1 MGLVV
6 RLFWPV
12 LVCGLLLDASAARA
26 ERAKL
31 GHADLAVLSVTGD
44 PGLTIDTATIA
55 AGRLVVRGTT
65 DVARK
70 TVRIKGTTFRVR
82 SAADR
87 SFAFDLDYRTP
98 DCRMTLVTVTGT
110 LDLMVGSC
118 GPQGETGAA
127 GPPGPRGPRGPKG
140 DQGEP
145 GLDGAQGPQGVQ
157 GPPGP
162 QGLQGEKGRRGPPG
176 LEGPQGPPG
185 PPAGVIVRSETC
197 TGPGDYRVV
206 NGAHYCVAACAQ
218 GEIAVAAWYQ
228 ELEAGNYVYSGNPPP
243 TYTGAYTD
251 GALGYV
257 IAWQVPADNVST
269 HRVDV
274 GLLCL
279 PLEHS

>member
-1 MGLVV
+1 V

-12 LVCGLLLDASAARA
+12 LVGVSLLATSAVGAEYAKPSHAR
-26 ERAKL
+26 L
-31 GHADLAVLSVTGD
+31 VVLSVTGD
-44 PGLTIDTATIA
+44 PGLTIDTAAIV

-70 TVRIKGTTFRVR
+70 AVRIKGTTFRVR

-98 DCRMTLVTVTGT
+98 DCRITLTTATGT
-110 LDLMVGSC
+110 LGLMVGSC

-127 GPPGPRGPRGPKG
+127 GPAGPSGPRGPRGPKG

-157 GPPGP
+157 GPPGS
-162 QGLQGEKGRRGPPG
+162 QGLRGERGRRGPPG

-185 PPAGVIVRSETC
+185 PPGPPAGVIVRTEAC

-218 GEIAVAAWYQ
+218 GEIGVAAWYQ
-228 ELEAGNYVYSGNPPP
+228 ELEAGTYVYSGNPPP
-243 TYTGAYTD
+243 TYTGTYTD
-251 GALGYV
+251 GAFGYV
-257 IAWQVPADNVST
+257 IAWQVPAGNVST

-279 PLEHS
+279 P